1 MVLNEI
7 LLWVVIVD
15 MVNGTIGGSI
25 QVLRYIQVLLVWWL
39 TSGVNIV
46 KIV

>member
-25 QVLRYIQVLLVWWL
+25 QVDTYKYCWYDD
-39 TSGVNIV
+39 
-46 KIV
+46 

>member
-15 MVNGTIGGSI
+15 MVNGN
-25 QVLRYIQVLLVWWL
+25 WWL
-39 TSGVNIV
+39 FTSRYKYCWYDDFDFWGKNC
-46 KIV
+46 

>member
-25 QVLRYIQVLLVWWL
+25 QVD
-39 TSGVNIV
+39 TSIAGMMTDFWS
-46 KIV
+46 KHC